1 MTNLQALVIFNITVI
16 ALLTLDL
23 AVFHRHARPVLLRE
37 AALWSGAWVALALAF
52 NVGVYFWRGPQP
64 ALEFFTAYLLEKSL
78 SADNVFAFSV
88 VLGAASVP
96 LEYQH
101 KVLFWGVLGALV
113 VRGAFIATG
122 AVLLS
127 HFAWAPYLF
136 GALLLVAGMRLLFS
150 RKPAD
155 LQPEPIL

>member
-16 ALLTLDL
+16 ALLALDL
-23 AVFHRHARPVLLRE
+23 AVLHRHARPVSLRE
-37 AALWSGAWVALALAF
+37 AALWSGAWVALALAL

-88 VLGAASVP
+88 VMSAASVP
-96 LEYQH
+96 VEYQY

-113 VRGAFIATG
+113 MRGAFIATG
-122 AVLLS
+122 VVLLS
-127 HFAWAPYLF
+127 HFAWAPYMFGVLLF
-136 GALLLVAGMRLLFS
+136 IAGMRLLFNKK
-150 RKPAD
+150 KPD
-155 LQPEPIL
+155 IQP